1 MLRKEKEAKDGKER
15 LAKEAASSVP
25 SLVKEIDELK
35 EELIAKEI
43 EIERLEVDK
52 HILSDLYDKG
62 VIDSEGNVLK

>member
-15 LAKEAASSVP
+15 LTKEAASSVP

-35 EELIAKEI
+35 EELMAKEI
-43 EIERLEVDK
+43 EIERLEVNR

-62 VIDSEGNVLK
+62 VIDFEGNVLK